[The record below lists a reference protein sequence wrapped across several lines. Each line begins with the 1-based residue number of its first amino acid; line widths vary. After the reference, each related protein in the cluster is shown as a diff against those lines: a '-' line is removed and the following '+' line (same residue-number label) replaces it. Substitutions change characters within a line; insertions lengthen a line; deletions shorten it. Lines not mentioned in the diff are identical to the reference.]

1 LAQGFCFTAAL
12 IMRDRDDR
20 SITTPY
26 SPETQPLSGADRELN
41 VADITVS
48 ERPLWSWNGFL
59 ALLAM
64 GGFAGF
70 ALITFLANI
79 EHNPAIVGFFAPS
92 MLLLCFVLGGFR
104 VVSPNEAY
112 VATFCG
118 SYKGVLR
125 KHGLRYVFPL
135 FKTKMVSLRLMN
147 FESPTVKVND
157 LGGCPVDMRAVVV
170 WRVVDPAQAVYHVQ
184 NLDQF
189 VKMQTETGIRALAS
203 QYPYDTGLSGLGEGA
218 TAEVTLRNGG
228 ELVADVLRT
237 LVQRRMRIA
246 GVEVVEARISH
257 LAYAQEIAS
266 SMLMRQQASAVIA
279 ARRQVVDGA
288 VGIAKDTLLRIENE
302 ITALEPGSKGMILTN
317 VLTALISEHNVQPV
331 LSLPTSAP

>member
-1 LAQGFCFTAAL
+1 
-12 IMRDRDDR
+12 M
-20 SITTPY
+20 
-26 SPETQPLSGADRELN
+26 
-41 VADITVS
+41 
-48 ERPLWSWNGFL
+48 
-59 ALLAM
+59 
-64 GGFAGF
+64 
-70 ALITFLANI
+70 
-79 EHNPAIVGFFAPS
+79 
-92 MLLLCFVLGGFR
+92 LGGFR

-118 SYKGVLR
+118 SYRGVLR
-125 KHGLRYVFPL
+125 KHGLRYIFPL

-203 QYPYDTGLSGLGEGA
+203 QYPYDTGLSGLTGDIGA
-218 TAEVTLRNGG
+218 NEVTLRNGG

-246 GVEVVEARISH
+246 GAEVVEARISH

-288 VGIAKDTLLRIENE
+288 VGIAKDTLARIENE
-302 ITALEPGSKGMILTN
+302 ITQLEPSSRCVILTN
-317 VLTALISEHNVQPV
+317 LLTSLVSEHNVQPV
-331 LSLPTSAP
+331 LSLPTATA